1 MKREKKVKEAAE
13 FLVHHSLP
21 PSLSLSLSLSPHSHT
36 HSLAHFHFF
45 HFFFAFLVPLTLPNF
60 PHLPPRSS
68 PTSRSLPKG
77 THTVAIFYHPNL
89 HHHNLS
95 PSPLSPTITPTQSA
109 TLDCNSWPQSAMAYV
124 FGSPVVSSAAVQQL
138 ASATTNGGGQLNLLQ
153 QHQHQ
158 QQQQQQQQHSN
169 NKQQN
174 SLGNNSSV
182 ASAAEQISRLQ
193 EQNGTLQR
201 KLHTKSTEGAR
212 LQAKLERAEDEILLF
227 RQTLDR
233 IHRQLNAGEA
243 PPGE

>member
-1 MKREKKVKEAAE
+1 
-13 FLVHHSLP
+13 
-21 PSLSLSLSLSPHSHT
+21 
-36 HSLAHFHFF
+36 
-45 HFFFAFLVPLTLPNF
+45 
-60 PHLPPRSS
+60 
-68 PTSRSLPKG
+68 
-77 THTVAIFYHPNL
+77 
-89 HHHNLS
+89 
-95 PSPLSPTITPTQSA
+95 
-109 TLDCNSWPQSAMAYV
+109 MAYV

-153 QHQHQ
+153 QQH
-158 QQQQQQQQHSN
+158 QQQQQQQHSN

-174 SLGNNSSV
+174 SLGNNSSAV

>member
-1 MKREKKVKEAAE
+1 
-13 FLVHHSLP
+13 
-21 PSLSLSLSLSPHSHT
+21 
-36 HSLAHFHFF
+36 
-45 HFFFAFLVPLTLPNF
+45 
-60 PHLPPRSS
+60 
-68 PTSRSLPKG
+68 
-77 THTVAIFYHPNL
+77 
-89 HHHNLS
+89 
-95 PSPLSPTITPTQSA
+95 
-109 TLDCNSWPQSAMAYV
+109 MAYV

-153 QHQHQ
+153 QQHQ

-243 PPGE
+243 PPGKGKGGHHGSTGNGTGEPSCQCCFVAEKPFLCEWDNCGKRFRQRQHLEAHRNIHTGLRYTCEWPKCGKSFCRKYNLVEHAKMHTTGNPNLCTYPQCGKSFASKYGLQRHQNAQHLLPL